1 MPVQT
6 ANFLQQGPTALEAQ
20 ALSQEQALLL
30 QRLQEQQQNLTPQT
44 TDAGRFRVL
53 NFEGLGNAIAS
64 SRTQDKLETNRKKQA
79 DLLGAHQKML
89 LEELARYDS
98 KDPEHVRRGLVSTNP
113 SVKTLA
119 ERDAKLADEEAK
131 AKRDRLAAGLK
142 ELLARG
148 SLPSAVEALQ
158 ANDPSKLAPREN
170 QTVSN
175 GMVFGTTENAPPRV
189 IAGRLE
195 DPKMVPGAG
204 VGQRNPFT
212 NEVDII
218 DKAPKTSVRVD
229 AGGKAGVKFLETEAE
244 TLSKQGQTLR
254 TTVPQQLSALTRAEE
269 TAASGAMQGPVS
281 GLRSLAVGLAR
292 ELGLTGEA
300 LTELLA
306 NTQTLDS
313 DMGKFVLAN
322 VKLLGAN
329 PSNADREYSER
340 TAGGK
345 QLSPEGLAAVI
356 RAAKADILT
365 AVNMHNSQVNVL
377 LPRLPDAEIARVRL
391 PVIVNGP
398 RKSADEISLPGFT
411 LSKDGRWV
419 KDLPGG
425 GQGAALSPQE
435 AANKAKMEALGLPY
449 TPPGK

>member
-1 MPVQT
+1 MATQT
-6 ANFLQQGPTALEAQ
+6 ASFLQGGPTALEAQ
-20 ALSQEQALLL
+20 ALTQEQALLL

-44 TDAGRFRVL
+44 ADSGRFRVL
-53 NFEGLGNAIAS
+53 NFDGLGNAIAS
-64 SRTQDKLETNRKKQA
+64 SRTEDKLETNRRKQA

-89 LEELARYDS
+89 LEELAKYDS
-98 KDPEHVRRGLVSTNP
+98 KDPEQVRRGLVSNNP
-113 SVKTLA
+113 LVKTLA
-119 ERDAKLADEEAK
+119 ERDDKAAAK
-131 AKRDRLAAGLK
+131 ALEDRQKLIEALSKDASFGSRQSTLAAGGAVNPADLK
-142 ELLARG
+142 
-148 SLPSAVEALQ
+148 
-158 ANDPSKLAPREN
+158 PREN

-175 GMVFGTTENAPPRV
+175 GMVVGTTDGADPRI
-189 IAGRLE
+189 IAGRRN
-195 DPKMVPGAG
+195 DPVNTPG
-204 VGQRNPFT
+204 VGLTQTNPFT
-212 NEVDII
+212 NEMDVV

-229 AGGKAGVKFLETEAE
+229 AAGKAGTKFLETEAE
-244 TLSKQGQTLR
+244 TLSKQGQMLR
-254 TTVPQQLSALTRAEE
+254 TTIPQQLSALTRAEE
-269 TAASGAMQGPVS
+269 TAAAGAMQGPVA
-281 GLRSLAVGLAR
+281 GIRSLAVGLGR
-292 ELGLTGEA
+292 ELGMTGEA
-300 LTELLA
+300 LTQLLS

-365 AVNMHNSQVNVL
+365 SVNMHNSQVDTL

-391 PVIVNGP
+391 PTIVNGP

-419 KDLPGG
+419 RDLPGT
-425 GQGAALSPQE
+425 APSESNPAVNDALR
-435 AANKAKMEALGLPY
+435 KYLPK
-449 TPPGK
+449 GR